1 MASRTPRRQ
10 VVASFLG
17 AVVLTASLLGPW
29 SQARADIVPYPIST
43 QLQDARLSGE
53 GVMRWLGL
61 KVYTARLW
69 MGATGLR
76 TDRPTSQPLALELR
90 YDIGIKGEAIAERS
104 LQEIEKLGLGDTP
117 RRSRWL
123 GDLKRLMPNVTTDD
137 RLTGILE
144 PGRGMAFFHNDKAIG
159 RIDDAEFASAFFM
172 IWLDERTA
180 APSLRASL
188 LRGAGAASGSGR

>member
-1 MASRTPRRQ
+1 VASRTPRRQ

-76 TDRPTSQPLALELR
+76 TDRPTSQPLALVITCTP
-90 YDIGIKGEAIAERS
+90 YERPWRAMVMARS
-104 LQEIEKLGLGDTP
+104 P
-117 RRSRWL
+117 R
-123 GDLKRLMPNVTTDD
+123 
-137 RLTGILE
+137 
-144 PGRGMAFFHNDKAIG
+144 
-159 RIDDAEFASAFFM
+159 
-172 IWLDERTA
+172 
-180 APSLRASL
+180 L
-188 LRGAGAASGSGR
+188 LSFS